1 MKKTLSFLF
10 SLTLFMALTA
20 IETRADLA
28 SPKPSPGVPKVVLQT
43 SLVVEPDSKGYEARL
58 QISEGSL
65 REIRAAL
72 NDAAA
77 NSGTTRS
84 ISPNSTRTILAGLSL
99 FLALSFGGVWLA
111 RSTFGRNQR
120 TFAAMLVL
128 AGFLGAA
135 AIVTYGNAGP
145 PPSYLWRNITN
156 NLNDGKPTQGPI
168 EVEIVPGESGVK
180 LIIPLKKNR
189 PGD

>member
-10 SLTLFMALTA
+10 SLTLFIALTA

-72 NDAAA
+72 SDGAS
-77 NSGTTRS
+77 SGTTRS
-84 ISPNSTRTILAGLSL
+84 ISQNSTRTILAGLSL

-111 RSTFGRNQR
+111 RSTGRQHK
-120 TFAAMLVL
+120 TIAAVLVL
-128 AGFLGAA
+128 SGFLGAA
-135 AIVTYGNAGP
+135 AIVTHGNAGP

-156 NLNDGKPTQGPI
+156 NLNEGKSTQGPI
-168 EVEIVPGESGVK
+168 EVEVVPGESGVK

>member
-10 SLTLFMALTA
+10 SLTLFIALTA

-28 SPKPSPGVPKVVLQT
+28 PPKPSPGVPKVVLQT

-58 QISEGSL
+58 QITEGSL

-72 NDAAA
+72 NDAANA
-77 NSGTTRS
+77 GTTQS
-84 ISPNSTRTILAGLSL
+84 ISQNSTRTILAGLSL

-111 RSTFGRNQR
+111 RSTGRQHK
-120 TFAAMLVL
+120 TIAAVLVL
-128 AGFLGAA
+128 SGFLGAA
-135 AIVTYGNAGP
+135 AIVTHGNAGP

-156 NLNDGKPTQGPI
+156 NLNEGKPTQGPI

-189 PGD
+189 PGN

>member
-10 SLTLFMALTA
+10 SLTLFIALTA

-72 NDAAA
+72 ADAA

-84 ISPNSTRTILAGLSL
+84 ISQNSTRTILAGLSL
-99 FLALSFGGVWLA
+99 FLALSLGGVWLA
-111 RSTFGRNQR
+111 RSTSGRNQR
-120 TFAAMLVL
+120 PFAAMLVL

-135 AIVTYGNAGP
+135 AIVTHGNAGP